1 MKRKG
6 LVVALAALALAGGL
20 EAADARPRGRH
31 VQGQVLTQH
40 GTLGVDRSVQ
50 RDKGLRSRSTT
61 VTGPNGGQVSGARS
75 TAIDREAG
83 TLDRAKDQTFRDGST
98 RNVDL
103 GVTKTGDGQFTSERT
118 ITGRNGETRTQ
129 TGDFAVAKTAD
140 GRTVTGDI
148 NTPNAGQIDYSKTVA
163 RTENGRS
170 VNAVSTF
177 EDGTTRTR
185 ASSTACADGTC
196 ATEGALTRRNGNEL
210 TRAATRTKTDDGSVK
225 SATTTF
231 ADGTTRNLDRD
242 VSHEDGQVV
251 I

>member
-1 MKRKG
+1 MPVFLGRRVKIEGAIGVIVGCRFPNARG
-6 LVVALAALALAGGL
+6 GRRGDAGENRAARYPGCLLA
-20 EAADARPRGRH
+20 
-31 VQGQVLTQH
+31 
-40 GTLGVDRSVQ
+40 
-50 RDKGLRSRSTT
+50 
-61 VTGPNGGQVSGARS
+61 SGS
-75 TAIDREAG
+75 TATTGSPDVGHAIDIVGAVLNE
-83 TLDRAKDQTFRDGST
+83 
-98 RNVDL
+98 
-103 GVTKTGDGQFTSERT
+103 ERT

-251 I
+251 IDRNVTGRGGETRKQTGNFVVTPK